1 MIVSKLNQSYFF
13 PGIPDNEESKDWYA
27 VAVVTPAAVIV
38 VLLTSVI
45 IFSLWRRRKLSN
57 RVFSPSESIQH
68 NSGQSEFFQ
77 PLSDQSKFYQPLSDQ
92 SEFCPSTPGQ
102 SRASPNQPE
111 SNQPTCISEQIS
123 IISTFEQSESI
134 QYISEQSGFDRMDS
148 GQSVPIPLMNSQS
161 ESCRLHSDQSVTI
174 FYTRDPPGSHLLYD
188 IPETSSTSSDHTD
201 DTQPVFCVSVDQPS
215 GTCACRTEYVRD
227 WLYEP
232 EGVTPEVCNQRDSEE
247 SKIDEEIKQEFLIL
261 NFSSTKNV

>member
-1 MIVSKLNQSYFF
+1 M
-13 PGIPDNEESKDWYA
+13 
-27 VAVVTPAAVIV
+27 
-38 VLLTSVI
+38 
-45 IFSLWRRRKLSN
+45 
-57 RVFSPSESIQH
+57 FSPSESIQH

-77 PLSDQSKFYQPLSDQ
+77 PLSDQSEFYQPLSDQ

-215 GTCACRTEYVRD
+215 GSCACRTEYVRD